1 MDGFRGENINH
12 APGLGLQIG
21 DNAVRDVKQFV
32 HEGRLVTIRFG
43 AFILKYDNDS
53 RAGIQE

>member
-1 MDGFRGENINH
+1 MDGFRGENVNH

-21 DNAVRDVKQFV
+21 VIAGRDVKQFV
-32 HEGRLVTIRFG
+32 HKGHMVTIRCE
-43 AFILKYDNDS
+43 AFILKYGNDS